1 MQSALEGMSEIG
13 SGNVA
18 VTGSAG
24 GPYSIEFI
32 GRLARTALPQL
43 SVDSSALT
51 PPSATAS
58 VKTTTKGG
66 RWEGASEV
74 PCLNEA
80 NEEVDTHPIPSAGP
94 AAEVHAPI
102 SGLTSG
108 TAYQY
113 RVAVRSANGPKYG
126 ADQTY
131 TPQQVLGL
139 STEEATNLTES
150 GATLNGS
157 FLGNGEKTEYKF
169 EWGPTEA
176 YGHSTPI
183 AEKAGSHSQEALSAS
198 LAGELTPYTTYHY
211 RVVATNGAGTSDG
224 EDQIFTTTP
233 GRSHRQRTG
242 GHRGARRSSLAGG

>member
-13 SGNVA
+13 PGNVA

-32 GRLARTALPQL
+32 GRLGRTNLPLL

-66 RWEGASEV
+66 RWEGATEV

-80 NEEVDTHPIPSAGP
+80 GEEVDTNPIPSAGP
-94 AAEVHAPI
+94 AADVHAPI
-102 SGLTSG
+102 SGLSTG
-108 TAYQY
+108 KTYQY

-131 TPQQVLGL
+131 TPQKVLGL
-139 STEEATNLTES
+139 STEGATNLTES

-176 YGHSTPI
+176 YGHTTPI
-183 AEKAGSHSQEALSAS
+183 AEKAGSH
-198 LAGELTPYTTYHY
+198 
-211 RVVATNGAGTSDG
+211 
-224 EDQIFTTTP
+224 
-233 GRSHRQRTG
+233 
-242 GHRGARRSSLAGG
+242 